1 MNMLRRMR
9 TTLDLPDPLL
19 LKAQKVARQRKTTFR
34 AIMAE
39 ALRRY
44 LAAEETPRR
53 PFKLPDRSFQGDG
66 LVEGLS
72 NTDWT
77 RIRDLSYDGRGP

>member
-1 MNMLRRMR
+1 MDMLRHMR
-9 TTLDLPDPLL
+9 TTMDLPDPLYR
-19 LKAQKVARQRKTTFR
+19 KVQKLARQRKTTFR
-34 AIMAE
+34 ALMAD

-53 PFKLPDRSFQGDG
+53 LFKLPDRSFKGDG

-72 NTDWT
+72 ETDWA
-77 RIRDLSYDGRGP
+77 RIRDLSYEGRGP